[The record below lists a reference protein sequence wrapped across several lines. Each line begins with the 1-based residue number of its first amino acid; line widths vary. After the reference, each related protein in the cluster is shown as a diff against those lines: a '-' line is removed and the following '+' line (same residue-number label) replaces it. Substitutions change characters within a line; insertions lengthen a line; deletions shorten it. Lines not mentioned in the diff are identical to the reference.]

1 MYFFQPYTLV
11 GAQEE
16 IVNFVSEEKHIGF
29 YSSASNIRKSSQILN
44 DFLKKDVK
52 QKNKKENWH

>member
-29 YSSASNIRKSSQILN
+29 YSSASNTRKSSQILN
-44 DFLKKDVK
+44 DFLKKT
-52 QKNKKENWH
+52 